1 MGYCRR
7 PAKHLIVHNM
17 PQKVTLVGDPILR
30 AKAKQVHRDEIGS
43 KKITDVIKKMST
55 VLRTTDDGIG
65 IAAPQIGA
73 SLRIFLASEEAL
85 AIDRGE
91 TENAEKAEKKDW
103 TYYVFINP
111 EMVKKSGK
119 KIKATEGCLSIP
131 KKYGTVPRSEKIRVR
146 ALDEHGK
153 RFERGASGLFAR
165 LLQHE
170 LDHLEGILYIDKA
183 DKVVSIP

>member
-119 KIKATEGCLSIP
+119 KIKAT
-131 KKYGTVPRSEKIRVR
+131 
-146 ALDEHGK
+146 
-153 RFERGASGLFAR
+153 
-165 LLQHE
+165 
-170 LDHLEGILYIDKA
+170 
-183 DKVVSIP
+183 